1 MKVIFWL
8 LSPARVDGLVA
19 VVLRGA
25 WSWDLKRRFLFLYI
39 FAATVSAKFRALCVL
54 CNFADIGVVLS
65 ELCDL
70 HGAYA

>member
-25 WSWDLKRRFLFLYI
+25 WSWDLKRGFLFLYI
-39 FAATVSAKFRALCVL
+39 FAATVSAKFRVL
-54 CNFADIGVVLS
+54 YVLYNSIDIGIVLS
-65 ELCDL
+65 EL
-70 HGAYA
+70 